1 MLNVRRR
8 ALFSLSLMAS
18 YAATAAPTRASRTT
32 LLVGTKRD
40 PASVNIVNALL
51 SHSPAVLLPFGEEG
65 QGLFRSESGKVV
77 LWHQEESLLKLDD
90 VHETVGRIMGGGTFD
105 EILFLSR
112 HTAAS
117 GTASLTVHPIG
128 VPWLS
133 EPCPKS
139 GGIPGRCSPPHQDIA
154 SIFRKLVRLSKSRGL
169 DKRFQLTMEATH
181 HGPFASIPTAFV
193 EIGSTEEHWPDAVAG
208 EVWRDVLIEYL
219 RLAPDAVGSLAEEEE
234 VAEADKVALVIIG
247 GSHYVPKANDWAKL
261 SNRAVTGHSLA
272 SYAINP
278 LIEAGTFAAAVD
290 ECLASTRVT
299 HSCSELIVLVDLKG
313 EAKDKVLNH
322 LADKHSGVKT
332 FSDFKSI
339 KNFFK

>member
-1 MLNVRRR
+1 MLFVRRR
-8 ALFSLSLMAS
+8 ALVSLSLMAT
-18 YAATAAPTRASRTT
+18 YAATAAPMRARTT

-40 PASVNIVNALL
+40 PASQNIVNALL
-51 SHSPAVLLPFGEEG
+51 SHTPAVLLPFGEESL
-65 QGLFRSESGKVV
+65 GLFQSEGGRVV

-90 VHETVGRIMGGGTFD
+90 VHETVGRLMGGGTFD

-139 GGIPGRCSPPHQDIA
+139 GGIPGRCSPPHKDIA

-219 RLAPDAVGSLAEEEE
+219 RLAPGAAGSVEEEGE
-234 VAEADKVALVIIG
+234 VADEDKVALVIFG

-261 SNRAVTGHSLA
+261 SSRAVTGHSLA
-272 SYAINP
+272 SYALTP

-290 ECLASTRVT
+290 ECLTSTRMT
-299 HSCSELIVLVDLKG
+299 HSRAELLVLVDLKG
-313 EAKDKVLNH
+313 EARDKVLNH
-322 LADKHSGVKT
+322 LADKHVGVRT
-332 FSDFKSI
+332 FSDFKSL